1 VRIGVGDEQEE
12 RRRPPFLR
20 QGKQKAVATRALI
33 TAVVAVLVLF
43 GSATGCKSRA
53 DTSTDG
59 VKDSASSQSGAAANA
74 ALSPAEALKAAQAL
88 GGPQPD
94 DNAPPAAQTGG
105 IDGHRAL
112 ELVAKQL
119 AYGPR
124 PSDSAALQQLQSF
137 LKSELTGYGCTLD
150 VDDFQVD
157 TPVGHRKMENILV
170 KIPGQKPGII
180 LLATHYDTATVPG
193 FVGAFDAASSTAI
206 MLEIA
211 RSLCGHTAQPG
222 KYNVW
227 IAFFDGEEAQNN
239 GQWSDTDSV
248 YGSREMA
255 ARLSNSGDLPKV
267 KAFLLADLVGGKT
280 AHYKRDTASTQW
292 LVDVVWKVAR
302 RLGYT
307 DIFVDGTSTMGGD
320 DDFPFL
326 NRKVAAVDVFDF
338 DTVND
343 VPYWHNQSGTDTLD
357 KISARNLAVTGHVF
371 LETVKELQAK

>member
-1 VRIGVGDEQEE
+1 MRESI
-12 RRRPPFLR
+12 R
-20 QGKQKAVATRALI
+20 VAGWTALLI
-33 TAVVAVLVLF
+33 LGGIA
-43 GSATGCKSRA
+43 GCKSQA
-53 DTSTDG
+53 DTRN
-59 VKDSASSQSGAAANA
+59 AAAKNPPMGQTSAAPNA
-74 ALSPAEALKAAQAL
+74 ALSPADALKAAQAL

-94 DNAPPAAQTGG
+94 DNAPAAPQTGG

-137 LKSELTGYGCTLD
+137 LKAELAGYGCTLD

-180 LLATHYDTATVPG
+180 LLGTHYDTATLPG

-211 RSLCGHTAQPG
+211 RSLCGPSVQPA
-222 KYNVW
+222 KYSVW

-267 KAFLLADLVGGKT
+267 RAFMLADLVGGKT
-280 AHYKRDTASTQW
+280 AHYKRDTASTAW
-292 LVDVVWKVAR
+292 LVDLVWKVAG

-307 DIFVDGTSTMGGD
+307 DVFVDDTSTMGGD

-338 DTVND
+338 DTLND
-343 VPYWHNQSGTDTLD
+343 APYWHNQNGADTLD
-357 KISARNLAVTGHVF
+357 KISARNLAITGHVF

>member
-1 VRIGVGDEQEE
+1 LLAVFRGVMMRGILV
-12 RRRPPFLR
+12 F
-20 QGKQKAVATRALI
+20 AALAGL
-33 TAVVAVLVLF
+33 TMLGA
-43 GSATGCKSRA
+43 ATGCKSRA
-53 DTSTDG
+53 DSSAA
-59 VKDSASSQSGAAANA
+59 KNAIASSQVAAPANWKMT
-74 ALSPAEALKAAQAL
+74 PAEALRAAQAFP
-88 GGPQPD
+88 GAQPAD
-94 DNAPPAAQTGG
+94 DAPAAEKTGG

-124 PSDSAALQQLQSF
+124 PSDSPALHELQGF
-137 LKSELTGYGCTLD
+137 LKTELSSYGCALD

-180 LLATHYDTATVPG
+180 LLGTHYDTATVSG

-211 RSLCGHTAQPG
+211 RNLCAPVGGHSGAQPA

-239 GQWSDTDSV
+239 GQWSNEDSV
-248 YGSREMA
+248 YGSREMS

-292 LVDVVWKVAR
+292 LVDLVWNVAG

-307 DIFVDGTSTMGGD
+307 DVFVSGTTTMGGD

-326 NRKVAAVDVFDF
+326 NRKVPAVDVFDF

-343 VPYWHNQSGTDTLD
+343 APYWHNQNGTDTLD
-357 KISARNLAVTGHVF
+357 KISARALAVTGHVF
-371 LETVKELQAK
+371 LEAVRELQEK